1 VGIPETDS
9 GNGESPMVAIWN
21 NVHSQVAKKLQG
33 RMRDVYGM
41 CRTGKGGSW
50 MRWGYLP
57 L

>member
-1 VGIPETDS
+1 MGIPETDS

-41 CRTGKGGSW
+41 CRTEKKES
-50 MRWGYLP
+50 
-57 L
+57 